1 MVEDDATLQRHAVAH
16 VSTTPDGLVPLR
28 NQRHPFDPAA
38 K

>member
-1 MVEDDATLQRHAVAH
+1 MVEDDATLRRHAVAR
-16 VSTTPDGLVPLR
+16 VSTTPDDLVPLC